1 MLAEYLSIQLFRTRM
16 GNVITEDI
24 YIPETFNRNES
35 LVNMV
40 VQYFE
45 QLGKV
50 NLNEY
55 EKQYIDILFA
65 SAAVQTVENANKVHM
80 ISEFEEKNS
89 EYYTR
94 FINDDT
100 VFIHYTGITKPWH
113 DWANYASADY
123 FRNIYN
129 ISPWRNIPYKKAVKK
144 HEYKE
149 KYKHL
154 LYQKKFLDGVFTA
167 IKYNV
172 MKG

>member
-1 MLAEYLSIQLFRTRM
+1 MAYTDYSFRMLAEYLSIQLFRTRM

-40 VQYFE
+40 VEYFE

-80 ISEFEEKNS
+80 ISEFEEK
-89 EYYTR
+89 
-94 FINDDT
+94 I
-100 VFIHYTGITKPWH
+100 KK
-113 DWANYASADY
+113 SA
-123 FRNIYN
+123 RKCWNIF
-129 ISPWRNIPYKKAVKK
+129 
-144 HEYKE
+144 
-149 KYKHL
+149 
-154 LYQKKFLDGVFTA
+154 QKF
-167 IKYNV
+167 
-172 MKG
+172 

>member
-1 MLAEYLSIQLFRTRM
+1 
-16 GNVITEDI
+16 
-24 YIPETFNRNES
+24 
-35 LVNMV
+35 
-40 VQYFE
+40 
-45 QLGKV
+45 
-50 NLNEY
+50 
-55 EKQYIDILFA
+55 
-65 SAAVQTVENANKVHM
+65 
-80 ISEFEEKNS
+80 S

-129 ISPWRNIPYKKAVKK
+129 LSPWRNIPYKKAVKK